1 MSTIDDDTVLM
12 TIRVRRDAD
21 FPSRHF
27 ISLRRYA
34 IDRSLE
40 PERTANVATV
50 DEAVELTRAW
60 LKNLQIRS

>member
-12 TIRVRRDAD
+12 TIRVRRDVD

-34 IDRSLE
+34 IARSLE